1 MTFEER
7 VRALCERAASS
18 DSETEAIELARQ
30 VQSLMHQRV
39 EELRGNLLVM
49 PLLGS
54 TSRDAKLA

>member
-7 VRALCERAASS
+7 VRVLCEQAANS
-18 DSETEAIELARQ
+18 DSETEEIELARQ

>member
-7 VRALCERAASS
+7 VRVLCEQAASS
-18 DSETEAIELARQ
+18 DSETEEIELARQ